1 MSPPAE
7 DQADDLLER
16 DGRREAVHGRRSR
29 GRNSQRGASGLSV
42 GVAATVKEKLDIVD
56 LIGETVPLKKAG
68 TTFKGLCPFHGEKTP
83 SFTVTP
89 SRETWKCF
97 GCGRGGD
104 IFNFVME
111 RDGVDFPT
119 ALRSLAG
126 RAGVEMS
133 ERTTR
138 EDAQRKRLRDALE
151 AAISF
156 YHQVLTS
163 HASGAAARDY
173 LHGRGFTDET
183 ISTHGLGWAPDAWD
197 ALSSALTR
205 RRNLAEADLEAAGL
219 VSRRR
224 SGSGVYDRFRG
235 RVIFPI
241 RDAGGGATGLAG
253 RILGPQT
260 SESGPK
266 YLNSPQTLLF
276 DKGRTLY
283 LIDRA
288 KGAIRRTGRAVLV
301 EGNTDALMAHQ
312 AGFDNVV
319 CSMGTALTAGQVE
332 LLTRYAPRIALAYD
346 VDAAGQS
353 AATFGA
359 TELTALVGE
368 IERSPYRGRLTDV
381 DVVRLPD
388 DRDPDEVIRDEPET
402 WRAATEHP
410 QPIMEFLIDRAAT
423 RHDQRTVPGRE
434 RLVAAVLPT
443 LRTIAD
449 PVRRDGYVQL
459 LARRSGVEER
469 TLLEALRRPESGTG
483 RPGGAR
489 DESHVGS
496 RINLEAVMAQPDA
509 LDPRAVE
516 RALEPAEATL
526 LRLLLTYPSH
536 LDATAARMT
545 EDPFVTTPARELWKA
560 LEAALEAG
568 SDQAPFDRGAFVAGL
583 EPTLAGVARTLLAR
597 TDPLPGS
604 TVETQQAIDQ
614 SLLTLDRARLSE
626 RIEFTRAGLAEA
638 EAARDAGELERLQ
651 QEVLELQRRRL
662 ALDRAVADTS
672 LLSRRRIH
680 PKSTPE
686 NVEVAHGDGRH

>member
-1 MSPPAE
+1 M
-7 DQADDLLER
+7 
-16 DGRREAVHGRRSR
+16 
-29 GRNSQRGASGLSV
+29 SV
-42 GVAATVKEKLDIVD
+42 GVAATVKEKLDLVD
-56 LIGETVPLKKAG
+56 LIGETVQLRKAG

-89 SRETWKCF
+89 GRETWKCF

-104 IFNFVME
+104 IFNFIME

-126 RAGVEMS
+126 RAGIEMS
-133 ERTTR
+133 ERTSR
-138 EDAQRKRLRDALE
+138 EDAQRKRFRDALE
-151 AAISF
+151 AAVSF

-163 HASGAAARDY
+163 HPSGAAARDY
-173 LHGRGFTDET
+173 LHGRGFSDDT
-183 ISTHGLGWAPDAWD
+183 ISAYQLGWAPDAWD

-205 RRNLAEADLEAAGL
+205 RRSIAQADLEGAGL

-224 SGSGVYDRFRG
+224 SGNGAYDRFRG

-241 RDAGGGATGLAG
+241 RDAVGGATGLAG

-260 SESGPK
+260 EDSGPK
-266 YLNSPQTLLF
+266 YLNSPQTALF

-288 KGAIRRTGRAVLV
+288 KSAIRRSGRAVLV

-312 AGFDNVV
+312 AGFENVV

-346 VDAAGQS
+346 VDAAGQD

-388 DRDPDEVIRDEPET
+388 GRDPDEIIRDDPDA
-402 WRAATEHP
+402 WRTATDHP

-423 RHDQRTVPGRE
+423 RYDQRTVPGRE

-443 LRTIAD
+443 LRTISD

-469 TLLEALRRPESGTG
+469 TLMEALRRPETSA

-489 DESHVGS
+489 DSGHAGS

-516 RALEPAEATL
+516 RAIEPAEATL
-526 LRLLLTYPSH
+526 LRLLLLYPSH
-536 LDATAARMT
+536 YLAST
-545 EDPFVTTPARELWKA
+545 ERLTDDTFVTTPARELWKA
-560 LEAALEAG
+560 LHAALRAGGAG
-568 SDQAPFDRGAFVAGL
+568 SFDRAALINALDPTVA
-583 EPTLAGVARTLLAR
+583 TVAQTLLAR
-597 TDPLPGS
+597 TDPLPS
-604 TVETQQAIDQ
+604 SEAETQQAIDQ
-614 SLLTLDRARLSE
+614 SLLTLDRARLWE
-626 RIEFTRAGLAEA
+626 RIEYTRARIAEA
-638 EAARDAGELERLQ
+638 EAAREDAEVGLLQ
-651 QEVLELQRRRL
+651 REVLELQQRRL
-662 ALDRAVADTS
+662 QLDRAVDDTS
-672 LLSRRRIH
+672 LLARRRIN
-680 PKSTPE
+680 PRPSTQK
-686 NVEVAHGDGRH
+686 VEVTHGD

>member
-1 MSPPAE
+1 
-7 DQADDLLER
+7 
-16 DGRREAVHGRRSR
+16 
-29 GRNSQRGASGLSV
+29 LSV
-42 GVAATVKEKLDIVD
+42 GVAATIKEKLDIVD
-56 LIGETVPLKKAG
+56 LIGETVQLKKAG

-111 RDGVDFPT
+111 RDGVDFAT
-119 ALRSLAG
+119 AMRSLAG

-156 YHQVLTS
+156 YHLVLTE
-163 HASGAAARDY
+163 HASGTPARDY
-173 LHGRGFTDET
+173 LHGRGFSDET
-183 ISTHGLGWAPDAWD
+183 ISTFGLGWAPDAWD
-197 ALSSALTR
+197 VLSSTLMR
-205 RRNLAEADLEAAGL
+205 RRQLSEVDLEAAGL

-235 RVIFPI
+235 RIIFPI
-241 RDAGGGATGLAG
+241 RDATGGATGLAG

-288 KGAIRRTGRAVLV
+288 KSAIRRTGRAVLV

-312 AGFDNVV
+312 AGFQNVV

-388 DRDPDEVIRDEPET
+388 ARDPDEVIRDDPET
-402 WRAATEHP
+402 WREATEHP
-410 QPIMEFLIDRAAT
+410 QPIMEFLIDRAAS

-469 TLLEALRRPESGTG
+469 TLLEALRRPESVGRTG
-483 RPGGAR
+483 RR
-489 DESHVGS
+489 DEAHAGS

-526 LRLLLTYPSH
+526 LRLLLAFPGHYA
-536 LDATAARMT
+536 ATAPRLA
-545 EDPFVTTPARELWKA
+545 DGPFVTTPARELWKA
-560 LEAALEAG
+560 LAATLAEDEG
-568 SDQAPFDRGAFVAGL
+568 QVFDRAAFVAGL

-597 TDPLPGS
+597 TDPLPAGPS
-604 TVETQQAIDQ
+604 EAQQAIEQ
-614 SLLTLDRARLSE
+614 SLLTLERARLAE

-638 EAARDAGELERLQ
+638 EAARDDDELARLQ
-651 QEVLELQRRRL
+651 REVLELQQRRL

-672 LLSRRRIH
+672 LLARRRIH
-680 PKSTPE
+680 PKKSPE
-686 NVEVAHGDGRH
+686 NVEVAHGDGRI